1 MLSIV
6 QKSTKV
12 KINVTIYV
20 KHFNFDKHNYTVRHV
35 NRSRVTTNTLNIMN

>member
-12 KINVTIYV
+12 KINVTINV
-20 KHFNFDKHNYTVRHV
+20 KHFNFNKHNYAVRHV
-35 NRSRVTTNTLNIMN
+35 NRVTTNTLNIMN

>member
-20 KHFNFDKHNYTVRHV
+20 KHFNFNKHNYTVRHV
-35 NRSRVTTNTLNIMN
+35 NRVTTLTNTLNIMN